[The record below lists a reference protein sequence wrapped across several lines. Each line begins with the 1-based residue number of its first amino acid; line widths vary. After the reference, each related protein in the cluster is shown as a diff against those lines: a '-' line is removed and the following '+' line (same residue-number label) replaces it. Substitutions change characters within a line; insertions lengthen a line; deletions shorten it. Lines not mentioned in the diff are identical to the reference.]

1 MKNKFLLLILPVF
14 LVFAFSGLMP
24 LKVNANTFGL
34 YKNNDAVWDTSDI
47 PFQYQFIDLEGNILG
62 ATCSTA
68 SYTSVIVGLYNQPY
82 GTHTCNEEDGTYFG
96 VNGTTNQPFYI
107 YIIDSTEWFY
117 INNTSSWSSI
127 NVLTEISDP
136 FAGAPAVISFFDSAS
151 TTIASLPAGFAGV
164 ISTTIGGIWPL
175 ALLFMATAFA
185 FWILVEIQ
193 NFLIKP
199 EKQETKKEYKRGHR
213 TADKYTAKIN

>member
-1 MKNKFLLLILPVF
+1 MKNKFLLLILP
-14 LVFAFSGLMP
+14 LLFAFTASADSITCNGTSCAWDYAGDLTINLYNSSGDL
-24 LKVNANTFGL
+24 LAQQVFEGGSNQYAILSDT
-34 YKNNDAVWDTSDI
+34 DTSGGEVRIAYEAMPMMEMEWYIVKGTSDPYYI
-47 PFQYQFIDLEGNILG
+47 SFNG
-62 ATCSTA
+62 
-68 SYTSVIVGLYNQPY
+68 SYYSFTGSGGSYETLAV
-82 GTHTCNEEDGTYFG
+82 
-96 VNGTTNQPFYI
+96 
-107 YIIDSTEWFY
+107 
-117 INNTSSWSSI
+117 
-127 NVLTEISDP
+127 SDP

>member
-1 MKNKFLLLILPVF
+1 MKNKFLLLILP
-14 LVFAFSGLMP
+14 LLFAFTASADSTTCNGTTCTWDSAGNLTINLYNSSGDL
-24 LKVNANTFGL
+24 LAQQVFEGASNQ
-34 YKNNDAVWDTSDI
+34 YAVLSDTDTYGGEVRI
-47 PFQYQFIDLEGNILG
+47 AFEAI
-62 ATCSTA
+62 TA
-68 SYTSVIVGLYNQPY
+68 SYRIVKGTSDPY
-82 GTHTCNEEDGTYFG
+82 YISFN
-96 VNGTTNQPFYI
+96 NSFYSFTGSAGS
-107 YIIDSTEWFY
+107 YETQA
-117 INNTSSWSSI
+117 
-127 NVLTEISDP
+127 VSDP
-136 FAGAPAVISFFDSAS
+136 FAGAPAVLSFFDSAS